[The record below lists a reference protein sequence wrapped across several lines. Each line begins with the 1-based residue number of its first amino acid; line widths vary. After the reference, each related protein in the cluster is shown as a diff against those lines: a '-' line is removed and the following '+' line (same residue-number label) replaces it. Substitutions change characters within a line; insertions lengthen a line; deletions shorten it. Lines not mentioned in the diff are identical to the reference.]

1 MTIAEQIQTIAQR
14 GAGDKRLRL
23 ATVIGVSGNTCDVRT
38 IETDAEIGDVRLQAD
53 SSNGVLI
60 VPVIGSVVI
69 VAPLYDAEFI
79 VLMYSAVDSI
89 KMLDGSYG
97 GIVKAPELKTQLD
110 KTNEMV
116 NAIANALTT
125 WTVVPN
131 DGGAA
136 LKAAAAAALAGKEVG
151 DYSNIENENI
161 THGTT

>member
-1 MTIAEQIQTIAQR
+1 MTLAEQIQTIANR
-14 GAGDKRLRL
+14 ANGDKRLRL

-38 IETDAEIGDVRLQAD
+38 IDTDAEIGEVRLQAD
-53 SSNGVLI
+53 ASNGVLI
-60 VPVIGSVVI
+60 VPVVGSVVI

-97 GIVKAPELKTQLD
+97 GLVKAPELKTQLD
-110 KTNEMV
+110 KTNEVV
-116 NAIANALTT
+116 NAIVNALTT
-125 WTVVPN
+125 WTPVAN

-136 LKAAAAAALAGKEVG
+136 LKTAATAAIGTKVVG
-151 DYSNIENENI
+151 DYSNIENEDI